1 MGPYTASSCC
11 CQVQKCVM
19 GPRTDSKCCCQARNL
34 SWAPVPP
41 PHAAARSR
49 LCHGSLYGRSHCC
62 CQACNL
68 PWAPVPT
75 PHAAARPVICH
86 GPLYRLLMLLPGP
99 ECVMGPCIR
108 PPIAAVSIA
117 TLCHVPLSGLLTL
130 LVGFH
135 FCHRVLYGLP
145 LLLPPPPH
153 CGSTLWFWPRVT
165 GQMSEVC
172 TVIDSKIDGTHLH
185 VILPDSIISLPQQTP
200 RAFKLKVQCSALI
213 L

>member
-1 MGPYTASSCC
+1 MGPCTAS
-11 CQVQKCVM
+11 
-19 GPRTDSKCCCQARNL
+19 P
-34 SWAPVPP
+34 
-41 PHAAARSR
+41 
-49 LCHGSLYGRSHCC
+49 CC

-68 PWAPVPT
+68 PWAPLPT

-86 GPLYRLLMLLPGP
+86 GPLYRSSCCCQVQSVSWVP
-99 ECVMGPCIR
+99 VR

-130 LVGFH
+130 LVVSIFVIGCCMASHCCCLHRHTVAPHSGF
-135 FCHRVLYGLP
+135 GP
-145 LLLPPPPH
+145 
-153 CGSTLWFWPRVT
+153 VT

-172 TVIDSKIDGTHLH
+172 GDSKIDGTHLH

-213 L
+213 